1 MDPSGSGL
9 SATPKLRQSMIA
21 CVNIFGSAR
30 MMKQKGES
38 TTLQSLITTITLLQ
52 LDFLSSIMMNMCDIK
67 MWNSVPM
74 EGKFFNKI
82 SASYRIVVCFYNI
95 IVFFVT

>member
-1 MDPSGSGL
+1 
-9 SATPKLRQSMIA
+9 MIA

-52 LDFLSSIMMNMCDIK
+52 LDFLSSIMMNMCEIK

-74 EGKFFNKI
+74 EGKFCNKI
-82 SASYRIVVCFYNI
+82 STSYRIVVCFYNI